1 MVSFK
6 LIPFYMHLTLV
17 HGAWIWG
24 ELPPS
29 EQSSKDE
36 YQPNRVGGIEG
47 THEPV
52 SRSTATDRHL
62 FQGDDPHTTALIWHE
77 HADVILEIH
86 AHISDVYSLEHK
98 LSNFLGEII
107 EDLED
112 AKVQEII

>member
-24 ELPPS
+24 EPPPS
-29 EQSSKDE
+29 EQSSEDE

-52 SRSTATDRHL
+52 SQSTATDHHL
-62 FQGDDPHTTALIWHE
+62 FQGDDPHTTASIWRE
-77 HADVILEIH
+77 HTDVILEIH
-86 AHISDVYSLEHK
+86 AHILDVYSLEHK
-98 LSNFLGEII
+98 LSDFLGEII

-112 AKVQEII
+112 AEVQEII